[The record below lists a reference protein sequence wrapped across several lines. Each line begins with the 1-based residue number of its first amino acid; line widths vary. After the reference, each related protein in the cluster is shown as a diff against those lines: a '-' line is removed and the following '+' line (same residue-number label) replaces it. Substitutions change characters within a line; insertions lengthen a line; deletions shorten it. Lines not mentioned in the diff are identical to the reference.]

1 MPLDSHVGLDRH
13 DCSVPHPP
21 GRAPT
26 PRPIHRPHRRAP
38 RPRAAHRLTPPL
50 PPARAPY
57 HHPRAHARAPPAL
70 RPTGLPRALLAIGVG
85 PISWTPDS
93 LGRRCPPC
101 RNRDRRAR
109 EARRD
114 GGEDEEWRK
123 GRGETFIRHSPPCG
137 ARWCEGSRRAREA
150 CRDGWRG
157 RRSGG
162 EEEKPLSGT
171 VPLAGC
177 ARVKEAAGHGKH
189 VVTGE
194 DEEWRKGGGETLIR
208 HSPPCGGRWCEGS
221 RRARE
226 ACRDGGGG
234 GVEERRRRNPYPSQS
249 PLRGGAG
256 VKEAAGH
263 GKHVVTGEEEAWRKG
278 GGETLIRHSP
288 PCGGALV

>member
-1 MPLDSHVGLDRH
+1 MDRFAVRWPNSTAPSPNCSHGSTSAPSTSTRAFESTDRPALRALPAEPCVFAQWKKVRVPLDSHVGLDRH

-194 DEEWRKGGGETLIR
+194 
-208 HSPPCGGRWCEGS
+208 
-221 RRARE
+221 
-226 ACRDGGGG
+226 
-234 GVEERRRRNPYPSQS
+234 
-249 PLRGGAG
+249 
-256 VKEAAGH
+256 
-263 GKHVVTGEEEAWRKG
+263 EEAWRKG